1 MTLRDDLVA
10 KLEEE
15 NDALRA
21 RVRMLEELSGAGF
34 ESPPE
39 FALTRNESIIF
50 GMLLKNQLVRR
61 IAVMDALYMHKQDE
75 AEIKIVD
82 VWVCKIRKKMKPYGI
97 TITVQWG
104 QGYFMPAES
113 KAIAQAMLDQA
124 RAA

>member
-1 MTLRDDLVA
+1 MTLRDELVA

-21 RVRMLEELSGAGF
+21 RVRMLEELSGVGF

-39 FALTRNESIIF
+39 FQLTRNESIIF

-61 IAVMDALYMHKQDE
+61 TAVMDALYMHEQDE

-82 VWVCKIRKKMKPYGI
+82 VWICKIRKKMKPYDI
-97 TITVQWG
+97 TISLQRG
-104 QGYFMPAES
+104 QGYFMPPAS
-113 KAIAQAMLDQA
+113 KAIALAMIDQT